1 MDNNTL
7 FVEASGL
14 SVDVLVVDTGKLNV
28 YIDDFIGSMVDI
40 GNKNQD
46 SK

>member
-7 FVEASGL
+7 FAEASGL
-14 SVDVLVVDTGKLNV
+14 SVDIPVVDTGKFNV